1 MQDLRPNNPETKLKY
16 LKDGRRIIIV
26 GAIVRWR
33 KFQKV
38 ITICGWDTNST
49 FKGKRKIREE
59 NFFHGRRNQ

>member
-26 GAIVRWR
+26 GAIVRCR

-38 ITICGWDTNST
+38 ITICG
-49 FKGKRKIREE
+49 
-59 NFFHGRRNQ
+59 